1 MAIAELRK
9 SVKFKSYRQTPK
21 TDLKLKKI
29 QQIDHLFHEE
39 ICVFQTAEFQKLH
52 NTMTL
57 SRKKLF
63 AEWNKVLKE
72 LVEFKTCLKD
82 IEERM
87 VQHENTTDCK
97 YIENNRKQSESKECD
112 KDLFDC
118 IANT

>member
-52 NTMTL
+52 NTMSN

-63 AEWNKVLKE
+63 AEWSKVLRQIVQFENRMEE
-72 LVEFKTCLKD
+72 LEKG
-82 IEERM
+82 M
-87 VQHENTTDCK
+87 VQYENTTHEK
-97 YIENNRKQSESKECD
+97 YIPDNKKQCNASECHE
-112 KDLFDC
+112 DLFSG

>member
-1 MAIAELRK
+1 MTIAELRK
-9 SVKFKSYRQTPK
+9 SVKFKSYRQTTK

-72 LVEFKTCLKD
+72 IIEFKTHLKN

-87 VQHENTTDCK
+87 VQYENTTHEK
-97 YIENNRKQSESKECD
+97 YIPNDKKQSNASECHE
-112 KDLFDC
+112 DLFSG
-118 IANT
+118 ITNS